1 MSEIEDGPCG
11 VSLDSI
17 QPGGLRLRTYPDT
30 ILRMKAA
37 PVEEFDGNL
46 QSVIREM
53 VKLMRAH
60 DGIGLAAP
68 QVGISQRII
77 VAAIGSAPVALVN
90 PEILHSSGEEAMV
103 EGCLSLPGV
112 RVNVLRKKGVT
123 VKGVISND
131 REVELS
137 LSGLM
142 ARVLQHEIDHLNG
155 VLISDCDSA
164 SKVGTELR

>member
-1 MSEIEDGPCG
+1 MSEIKDGPCG

-17 QPGGLRLRTYPDT
+17 QPGVLRLRTYPDA

-53 VKLMRAH
+53 VKLMLAH

-90 PEILHSSGEEAMV
+90 PEILHSLGEEAMV

-123 VKGVISND
+123 VKGVISNGT
-131 REVELS
+131 EVKQS
-137 LSGLM
+137 VTGLM
-142 ARVLQHEIDHLNG
+142 ARVVQQEIDHLNG
-155 VLISDCDSA
+155 VLICDYDPA
-164 SKVGTELR
+164 FQVGPRIP